1 MNELEERNPNEDL
14 KRYFTAVLEL
24 AEKNEKFP
32 VNLDDVWMLVF
43 NQKKDAVFHLKRS
56 NRFVEKM
63 DYIAIDVKDNLE
75 IEKRLNEKVEAA
87 GLLGYQLTNIG
98 FFPNGKNQLPGESSS
113 SDPES
118 DPEIEEE
125 KNKGGR
131 PTKIYRLSLPC
142 LEYLIS
148 TRNRDVFNV
157 YMRIF
162 HAAYT
167 RTEGYI
173 LTSVAKTIYNLTP
186 SSHVEKVTDFLVSMH
201 YRVGRGQKHPIYLN
215 EVFSLGFPSLQAAI
229 EELRN
234 PMTDEYVKGR
244 DYIRVT
250 EGEQPGYFLSF
261 NAFDRLI
268 VPRSPLAS
276 LAYRRAF
283 KSERLPAIPSS
294 LVSTATGKKDDKDIA
309 RLKKRYGISEG
320 NKREQISAILD
331 RLCVLYE
338 QVESTDEAMLIN
350 NIITPTLLY
359 GRSLGEKLEGE
370 IE

>member
-14 KRYFTAVLEL
+14 KWYFTAVLEL

-98 FFPNGKNQLPGESSS
+98 FSPNGKNQLPGESSS

-157 YMRIF
+157 YMHIF

-173 LTSVAKTIYNLTP
+173 LTSVAKTTII
-186 SSHVEKVTDFLVSMH
+186 S
-201 YRVGRGQKHPIYLN
+201 
-215 EVFSLGFPSLQAAI
+215 
-229 EELRN
+229 
-234 PMTDEYVKGR
+234 
-244 DYIRVT
+244 
-250 EGEQPGYFLSF
+250 
-261 NAFDRLI
+261 
-268 VPRSPLAS
+268 PRPATW
-276 LAYRRAF
+276 RR
-283 KSERLPAIPSS
+283 
-294 LVSTATGKKDDKDIA
+294 
-309 RLKKRYGISEG
+309 
-320 NKREQISAILD
+320 
-331 RLCVLYE
+331 
-338 QVESTDEAMLIN
+338 
-350 NIITPTLLY
+350 
-359 GRSLGEKLEGE
+359 
-370 IE
+370 

>member
-1 MNELEERNPNEDL
+1 M
-14 KRYFTAVLEL
+14 
-24 AEKNEKFP
+24 
-32 VNLDDVWMLVF
+32 
-43 NQKKDAVFHLKRS
+43 
-56 NRFVEKM
+56 
-63 DYIAIDVKDNLE
+63 
-75 IEKRLNEKVEAA
+75 
-87 GLLGYQLTNIG
+87 
-98 FFPNGKNQLPGESSS
+98 
-113 SDPES
+113 
-118 DPEIEEE
+118 
-125 KNKGGR
+125 
-131 PTKIYRLSLPC
+131 
-142 LEYLIS
+142 
-148 TRNRDVFNV
+148 
-157 YMRIF
+157 
-162 HAAYT
+162 
-167 RTEGYI
+167 
-173 LTSVAKTIYNLTP
+173 
-186 SSHVEKVTDFLVSMH
+186 TDFLVSMH

-234 PMTDEYVKGR
+234 PMTDEYVEGR

-250 EGEQPGYFLSF
+250 EGEQHGYFLSF

-359 GRSLGEKLEGE
+359 SRSLGEKLEGE

>member
-1 MNELEERNPNEDL
+1 MNELEERNREDL
-14 KRYFTAVLEL
+14 KKYFTTIIEIG
-24 AEKNEKFP
+24 EKKERFP
-32 VNLDDVWMLVF
+32 VSLDLVWPLVF
-43 NQKKDAVFHLKRS
+43 DKKYNAVRYLTHSDK
-56 NRFVEKM
+56 FVENI
-63 DYIAIDVKDNLE
+63 DYIGLDVKENSE
-75 IEKRLNEKVEAA
+75 IEQRMSEKAESF
-87 GLLGYQLTNIG
+87 GLLGYQFINFG
-98 FFPNGKNQLPGESSS
+98 FPQSEGNQLPGESSS

-148 TRNRDVFNV
+148 TRNRDVFDV
-157 YMRIF
+157 YMRVF

-215 EVFSLGFPSLQAAI
+215 EVFSLGFPSMQDAI
-229 EELRN
+229 NELRN
-234 PMTDEYVKGR
+234 PMTDEYVEGR

-309 RLKKRYGISEG
+309 RLKKKYGISEG

-350 NIITPTLLY
+350 NIITPSLLY